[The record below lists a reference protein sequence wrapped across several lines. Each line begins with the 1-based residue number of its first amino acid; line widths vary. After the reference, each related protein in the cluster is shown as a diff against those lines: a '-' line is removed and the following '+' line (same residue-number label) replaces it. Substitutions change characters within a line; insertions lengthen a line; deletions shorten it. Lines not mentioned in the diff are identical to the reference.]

1 LDKWNGGRIMDDY
14 TYAVNSVTDWEW
26 MENEHKIIMEEE

>member
-1 LDKWNGGRIMDDY
+1 MAKDY

-26 MENEHKIIMEEE
+26 MEAEHKIIMEEE